1 MCKNWLYCKLNLSL
15 ILDISCAYALYSSPW
30 RRLDLLSTFVLTPIY
45 VVASE
50 EDPDFVVEDVE

>member
-1 MCKNWLYCKLNLSL
+1 MNLSL
-15 ILDISCAYALYSSPW
+15 LLNISYAYALYPPPW

-50 EDPDFVVEDVE
+50 EDPDFVVEDIE

>member
-1 MCKNWLYCKLNLSL
+1 MNLSL
-15 ILDISCAYALYSSPW
+15 LLNISYAYALYPPLW

-50 EDPDFVVEDVE
+50 EDQDIVVEDVE